1 MGVWGTVCR
10 PRRAEEAQGRC
21 GRQDDT
27 CLPASGTEAAEMVM
41 K

>member
-10 PRRAEEAQGRC
+10 PGRAEEAQGRC
-21 GRQDDT
+21 GETGRH
-27 CLPASGTEAAEMVM
+27 LPASGMEAAEMVM